1 MALEPEAEWA
11 RLEIGRLARDM
22 LSGKLSYIEGARSIW
37 RLASS
42 ARLDNNDP
50 DLRTFV
56 AIDSDTDELP
66 TGAVRE
72 LWDAQA
78 LRKMQP
84 DFDRAEKWAQE
95 VGREACE
102 SLARRFGGSEHD

>member
-1 MALEPEAEWA
+1 M
-11 RLEIGRLARDM
+11 EIGRLARDM
-22 LSGKLSYIEGARSIW
+22 LSGKLSYIEGAPPIW

-42 ARLDNNDP
+42 ARLDDNDP
-50 DLRTFV
+50 DLRTIV
-56 AIDSDTDELP
+56 AIDSETDDFP
-66 TGAVRE
+66 IGAVRE
-72 LWDAQA
+72 LWDPQA
-78 LRKMQP
+78 LQKMQP